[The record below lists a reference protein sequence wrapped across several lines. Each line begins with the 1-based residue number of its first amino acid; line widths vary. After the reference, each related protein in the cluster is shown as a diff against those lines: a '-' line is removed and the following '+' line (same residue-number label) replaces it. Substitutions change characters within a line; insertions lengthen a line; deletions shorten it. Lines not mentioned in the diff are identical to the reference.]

1 MYVQNVLA
9 SDSVSSVNNVLN
21 NSNRGDGASR
31 NNKPSYDVDAAGK
44 QITRDN
50 KTWNGTGVLGKE
62 AEVSYSFPEWQ
73 YNQYNVGRNT
83 KLSAFTQQQQ
93 EQAELALQSWSDL
106 ANITFVK
113 KGPTENTNITF
124 GNYVGQGQAYAMMPY
139 SYAPRD
145 YRGHSTDGQAWFN
158 INYSQPTTRDGLYAN
173 LHPELGNY
181 GRLTITHEIGH
192 TLGLNHPGNY
202 NAGQGNPSYRD
213 ASYAEDTRQYSSM
226 SYWAEAN
233 TGGDNKGYFAAAP
246 LMDDIAAIQRLY
258 GANMETRSGDT
269 VYGFHSNSER
279 DFFTINN
286 SDQKAIFAVWDA
298 GGNDTFDFSGY
309 SQNQNINLNEAS
321 FSDVGGMKKNVS
333 IAKGVTLENAIGGS
347 GNDVIVGNAVENS
360 IDGGGGNDTIYGGAG
375 QDVLRGGA
383 GADIFVYTKASDS
396 TAAAFDK
403 IMDFET
409 GIDKIDF
416 SFFNKT
422 AGQPGFIH
430 FSESFTGVAGEV
442 VMSYD
447 AQNNTS
453 DILLNIDNDG
463 VPDLKIQLVGH
474 VDAAHDFIM

>member
-1 MYVQNVLA
+1 MNVNNV
-9 SDSVSSVNNVLN
+9 SVSTSVNSVNSVLN
-21 NSNRGDGASR
+21 NSNRGGDAGR
-31 NNKPSYDVDAAGK
+31 NYKPSYDVDAAGK
-44 QITRDN
+44 QISRDN

-83 KLSAFTQQQQ
+83 RLSKFTEQQQ

-113 KGPTENTNITF
+113 KAPTEKANITF

-139 SYAPRD
+139 TYAPRD
-145 YRGHSTDGQAWFN
+145 YRGHSSDGQAWFN
-158 INYSQPTTRDGLYAN
+158 INYSQATTRDGLYAN

-202 NAGQGNPSYRD
+202 NAGQGNPTYRD
-213 ASYAEDTRQYSSM
+213 ASYAEDTRQYTSM

-258 GANMETRSGDT
+258 GANMQTRTGDT
-269 VYGFHSNSER
+269 VYGFNSNSER
-279 DFFTINN
+279 DFFTIKS
-286 SDQKAIFAVWDA
+286 SDQKVIFSVWDA
-298 GGNDTFDFSGY
+298 GGNDTLDFSGY

-347 GNDVIVGNAVENS
+347 GNDVIVGNAAGNS
-360 IDGGGGNDTIYGGAG
+360 IDGGNGNDTIYGGAG
-375 QDVLRGGA
+375 QDVLKGGA
-383 GADIFVYTKASDS
+383 GADVFVYTQASDS
-396 TAAAFDK
+396 TVAAFDK
-403 IMDFET
+403 IMDFQT
-409 GIDKIDF
+409 GVDKIDF
-416 SFFNKT
+416 SFFNQK

-430 FSESFTGVAGEV
+430 VSQAFTGAAGEV

-447 AQNNTS
+447 AQSNTS
-453 DILLNIDNDG
+453 DILLSLDNDG
-463 VPDLKIQLVGH
+463 IADMKIHLVGQI
-474 VDAAHDFIM
+474 DLAHDLIM